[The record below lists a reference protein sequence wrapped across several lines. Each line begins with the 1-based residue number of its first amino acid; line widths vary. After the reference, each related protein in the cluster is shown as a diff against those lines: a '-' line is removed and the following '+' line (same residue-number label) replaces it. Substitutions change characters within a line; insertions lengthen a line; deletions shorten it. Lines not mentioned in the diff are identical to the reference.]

1 MQEGNIQMRTGPR
14 HRTGAC
20 GVDALRQRVLL
31 LGAVHRRVGGG
42 IDHHARLEIRDH
54 RRTGLR
60 IGQVGRV
67 TAQGGDIPLSLEF
80 GGHLACLAE
89 DQDHVTHVQRGASPS
104 RSPEFIWQDEGAFI
118 P

>member
-1 MQEGNIQMRTGPR
+1 MQKGDIQMRTGPR

-20 GVDALRQRVLL
+20 GVDHLRQRVLL

-54 RRTGLR
+54 RRTALR
-60 IGQVGRV
+60 VGQIRLI
-67 TAQGGDIPLSLEF
+67 TAQSGDIPLPLEF
-80 GGHLACLAE
+80 GGDLARLAK

-104 RSPEFIWQDEGAFI
+104 RSPEFIRQDERAVM